1 MLPKLPKLLP
11 LKINLLLELQQQKCQ
26 LGTKLLEVRSF
37 LLGATQIRILNSS
50 KKLIKVYSLQ
60 KFSQEFR
67 INK

>member
-1 MLPKLPKLLP
+1 MLPKLPKLPL